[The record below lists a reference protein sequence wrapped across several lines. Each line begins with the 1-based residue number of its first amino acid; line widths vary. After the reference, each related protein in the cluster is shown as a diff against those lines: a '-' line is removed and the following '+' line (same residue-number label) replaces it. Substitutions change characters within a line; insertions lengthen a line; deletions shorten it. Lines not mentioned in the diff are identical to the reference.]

1 VKEVKNMDEQRW
13 CMIKIA
19 ERTKMMTLNK
29 TKNTKMMTS
38 CKRYKSTPLVANIKE
53 EIKKGCKK

>member
-29 TKNTKMMTS
+29 TKK
-38 CKRYKSTPLVANIKE
+38 YKDDDIMQ
-53 EIKKGCKK
+53 EI